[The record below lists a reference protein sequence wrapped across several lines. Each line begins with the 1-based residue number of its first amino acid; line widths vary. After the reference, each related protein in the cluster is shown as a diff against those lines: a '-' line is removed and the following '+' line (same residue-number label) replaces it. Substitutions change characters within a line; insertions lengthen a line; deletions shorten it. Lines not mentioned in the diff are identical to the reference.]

1 MWRHIAKFT
10 ISKILDTFSNNDFI
24 NIYRY
29 NDTTEPIEPCFNNT
43 LVQATL
49 ENIEILKSRL
59 LETESYGYAN
69 LGLAMTQ
76 AFKILNEVH
85 YSTGEHMFVHVIR
98 L

>member
-1 MWRHIAKFT
+1 MWHHIAQFT

-29 NDTTEPIEPCFNNT
+29 NDTTAPIEPCFNNT

-49 ENIEILKSRL
+49 ENIEILKSRMG
-59 LETESYGYAN
+59 EMKSQGYAN

-85 YSTGEHMFVHVIR
+85 YYTD
-98 L
+98 